1 MSETTYAVFNP
12 NDGLYTKLASFDECL
27 NKVAGNAFIL
37 LMAHT
42 HNSPYAIITTDAE
55 NNEVWQSLTGELIN
69 EPTLSYEQVRTSI
82 EERVKRLIG
91 ANPPTPV
98 EQMP

>member
-1 MSETTYAVFNP
+1 MSETIYGVFNP
-12 NDGLYTKLASFDECL
+12 NDGLYTKLESFDECL
-27 NKVAGNAFIL
+27 SKVAENALIL

-55 NNEVWQSLTGELIN
+55 GNEVWQSLTGEPISSLN
-69 EPTLSYEQVRTSI
+69 LSYVQVRTSI
-82 EERVKRLIG
+82 EERIKRLIE